1 MSNNDKANDE
11 PADNSVYAAAKNKG
25 LQFTTT
31 GMKAGQKAIVN
42 QFGNTVAKTDEN
54 SLINKVFNKY
64 KNADLDAFSMLDNA
78 SKAAGTAYADMKVNL
93 ELDQDDQLKE
103 YQQETI
109 LNEKQFIMLKQDSK
123 SISSIME
130 KIGNIPVEEQVNTLM
145 ASCEYEPPV
154 SKGQVED
161 PDKDDAIDLVLQVEQ
176 DKKAKIEK
184 QKERKFK
191 LSQRELNEF
200 IMATYPVITPE

>member
-1 MSNNDKANDE
+1 MSNNDE
-11 PADNSVYAAAKNKG
+11 PADQSVYAAAKNKG
-25 LQFTTT
+25 LQLTTT

-54 SLINKVFNKY
+54 SQINKVFNKY

-103 YQQETI
+103 YQQDTI

-145 ASCEYEPPV
+145 TSCEYEPPV

-191 LSQRELNEF
+191 LS
-200 IMATYPVITPE
+200 